1 MRCCEAMLYILQ
13 MAPEFPVKP
22 RVDSCN
28 SPLLGHQMPPEA
40 VFPPGPWEVPDFDT
54 LTSFSLPHLLKLF
67 MGALAWFSSRWLL
80 DRQKTATAS
89 NLCSISQSA
98 AANVAC
104 KTWSK
109 SSTLGS

>member
-80 DRQKTATAS
+80 DRQKRLQYC
-89 NLCSISQSA
+89 NPRSILQSA
-98 AANVAC
+98 A
-104 KTWSK
+104 K
-109 SSTLGS
+109 SGDLQMWPAKP